1 MKKSSAGSSY
11 RNAMEPLAAEEIDR
25 QLQRLPG
32 DVAKSINKADAIAY
46 ALNRL
51 PSLYSTTEEGW
62 HWQQNRMREKSADL
76 LAQAASWG
84 IRAAQRKNKAF
95 STPLQEQQNE
105 AEAALQELKEL
116 LGRSDISWQNVVKVV
131 AEAVRPKEW
140 QKIGLLDPR
149 DSQKLG
155 DRQSVLVGK

>member
-1 MKKSSAGSSY
+1 MSKASAFSIY

-25 QLQRLPG
+25 QLQSMSG
-32 DVAKSINKADAIAY
+32 DVAKSINRADAIAY

-95 STPLQEQQNE
+95 STPLPQQQNE
-105 AEAALQELKEL
+105 AEVALQELKEL
-116 LGRSDISWQNVVKVV
+116 LGRSDISWQNVVTVV
-131 AEAVRPKEW
+131 AQALGPKEW
-140 QKIGLLDPR
+140 AHIGGLDQR

-155 DRQSVLVGK
+155 DRQSVLAGK

>member
-25 QLQRLPG
+25 QLENMPG

-62 HWQQNRMREKSADL
+62 HWQQNRMREKSAEL

-95 STPLQEQQNE
+95 STPLQERSE
-105 AEAALQELKEL
+105 AEAALAEIKEL
-116 LGRSDISWQNVVKVV
+116 LGRSDISWQNVVQVV
-131 AEAVRPKEW
+131 EQAVGPKEW
-140 QKIGLLDPR
+140 QKIGGLDPR
-149 DSQKLG
+149 DSQTLG
-155 DRQSVLVGK
+155 DRQSVVAGK

>member
-1 MKKSSAGSSY
+1 MKKASAGSSY

-25 QLQRLPG
+25 QLETMPG
-32 DVAKSINKADAIAY
+32 DVAKLINKADAIAY

-62 HWQQNRMREKSADL
+62 HWQQNRMREKSAEL

-95 STPLQEQQNE
+95 STPLQEQSE
-105 AEAALQELKEL
+105 AEAALEEIKEL
-116 LGRSDISWQNVVKVV
+116 LGRSDISWQNVVTVV
-131 AEAVRPKEW
+131 EQAVRPKEW
-140 QKIGLLDPR
+140 QKIGGLDPR
-149 DSQKLG
+149 DSQKL
-155 DRQSVLVGK
+155 DERQSVWAGK

>member
-95 STPLQEQQNE
+95 STPLQQQSE
-105 AEAALQELKEL
+105 ADAALQELKEL
-116 LGRSDISWQNVVKVV
+116 LGRSDISWQNVVAVV
-131 AEAVRPKEW
+131 AQALGPKEW
-140 QKIGLLDPR
+140 QKIGILDPR
-149 DSQKLG
+149 ESQKLG
-155 DRQSVLVGK
+155 DRQSVLAGK

>member
-1 MKKSSAGSSY
+1 MMKKKSVGANY

-25 QLQRLPG
+25 QLERMPG
-32 DVAKSINKADAIAY
+32 DVVKLINKADAIAY

-76 LAQAASWG
+76 LAQAASRG

-95 STPLQEQQNE
+95 STPLQQQSE

-131 AEAVRPKEW
+131 EQAVRPKEW
-140 QKIGLLDPR
+140 QKSGGSNPP

-155 DRQSVLVGK
+155 DRQSVLAGK